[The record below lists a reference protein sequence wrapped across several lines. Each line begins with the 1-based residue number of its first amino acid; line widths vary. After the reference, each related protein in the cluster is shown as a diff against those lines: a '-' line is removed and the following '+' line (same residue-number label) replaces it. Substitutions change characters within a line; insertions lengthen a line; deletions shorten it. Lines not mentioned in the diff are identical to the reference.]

1 MIHRVVL
8 GSIERFIGIITEHY
22 AGAFPV
28 WLAPVQVRVL
38 TITDRANEAAEKVAA
53 ALDAAGLRVEKD
65 LRNEKIGKKI
75 AEGRS
80 QKIPY
85 LLILGDKEAES
96 GTVAVRSR
104 GGDEGVMGS
113 RRLHRARERGSPHKE
128 KLKFDIINNCT
139 PPNYE
144 KRFGG
149 VFMTKY
155 GIKRACI
162 AIAVLFAVNI
172 AVITLAQRADAAS
185 YKRGS
190 TGSVVSE
197 IQQKLKDWGYYSA
210 EVDGVYGSRTE
221 AAVLLFQQKNG
232 LAADGKAGAETLAAL
247 GISSAGLIEQNTS
260 GDVALLARLI
270 SAEARGESYEG
281 QVAVGAVVMNRIA
294 HPSFPNTLSGVIY
307 QRGAFSCLDDG
318 QFDEPVAQS
327 AYAAARDAMN
337 GYDPTGGAIYYF
349 NPVTATSKWI
359 WSRPLIVQIG
369 KHRFCA

>member
-1 MIHRVVL
+1 
-8 GSIERFIGIITEHY
+8 
-22 AGAFPV
+22 
-28 WLAPVQVRVL
+28 
-38 TITDRANEAAEKVAA
+38 
-53 ALDAAGLRVEKD
+53 
-65 LRNEKIGKKI
+65 
-75 AEGRS
+75 
-80 QKIPY
+80 
-85 LLILGDKEAES
+85 
-96 GTVAVRSR
+96 
-104 GGDEGVMGS
+104 
-113 RRLHRARERGSPHKE
+113 
-128 KLKFDIINNCT
+128 
-139 PPNYE
+139 
-144 KRFGG
+144 
-149 VFMTKY
+149 MTKY

-172 AVITLAQRADAAS
+172 AVITLAQNANAAS

-210 EVDGVYGSRTE
+210 DIDGIYGSRTE

-232 LAADGKAGAETLAAL
+232 LAADGKAGTETLAAL

-349 NPVTATSKWI
+349 NPATATSQWI

>member
-1 MIHRVVL
+1 
-8 GSIERFIGIITEHY
+8 
-22 AGAFPV
+22 
-28 WLAPVQVRVL
+28 
-38 TITDRANEAAEKVAA
+38 
-53 ALDAAGLRVEKD
+53 
-65 LRNEKIGKKI
+65 
-75 AEGRS
+75 
-80 QKIPY
+80 
-85 LLILGDKEAES
+85 
-96 GTVAVRSR
+96 
-104 GGDEGVMGS
+104 
-113 RRLHRARERGSPHKE
+113 
-128 KLKFDIINNCT
+128 
-139 PPNYE
+139 
-144 KRFGG
+144 
-149 VFMTKY
+149 MTKY

-172 AVITLAQRADAAS
+172 TVISLAQNANAAS

-210 EVDGVYGSRTE
+210 DVDGIYGSRTE

-232 LAADGKAGAETLAAL
+232 LAADGKAGTETLAAL

-349 NPVTATSKWI
+349 NPATATSQWI